1 MPNTRKPESSSRAAI
16 LEAATAEFID
26 HGYAGVRMEHVA
38 KRAGYNK
45 ALVYKHFGDRQ
56 GLFEAV
62 LEAAIAGRRVV
73 LEHEPRDI
81 GDAMT
86 AWSDAAFAAPGYGK
100 LLMREAM
107 EHVGDAPVH
116 AEQRAA
122 YYARQVAGVAQAQS
136 LGRLPAGVE
145 PRFLFLALMSIVTLP
160 SLLPQVTAM
169 VTGEDPSGVVFHKA
183 WHRFLADFAAALASE
198 PGDVAD
204 HD

>member
-1 MPNTRKPESSSRAAI
+1 MPNTRNPETSSRAAI

-73 LEHEPRDI
+73 LEHEPKDI

-116 AEQRAA
+116 ADQRAA
-122 YYARQVAGVAQAQS
+122 YYARQIAGVAQAQS

-169 VTGEDPSGVVFHKA
+169 VAGEDPSDAAFHKG
-183 WHRFLADFAAALASE
+183 WHRFLTDFAAALASA
-198 PGDVAD
+198 PGDVVA